1 MDYTTFGRT
10 GLKVSVMGLG
20 CGGPSRIGQS
30 HDKSEAESIA
40 IVRQA
45 LDAGVNFL
53 DTAEAYRTEALVGAA
68 LKGIDRD
75 KVVISTKKSH
85 RKEISPALVREGLE
99 ASLKRL
105 DTDYIDIYN
114 LHGVGPADYARLRD
128 EILPTFFQ
136 LRDEGKIR
144 FIGVSEMF
152 NEDKTHH
159 MLRDSL
165 PDDVWDVA
173 MVGFNILNQTAR
185 ERLFPQ
191 TLAQDV
197 AVQIMFAVRRTLNQP
212 DKLVAAIQTLIDA
225 EQLDPA
231 EVDLAD
237 PLGFVLEE
245 SDATSLVDAAY
256 RFCRYEPGAHVVLSG
271 TGNPAHLQAN
281 IASLCRPPLPD
292 GVVHKLRHIFRHASA
307 VTGQ

>member
-10 GLKVSVMGLG
+10 GLNVSVMGLG

-30 HDKSEAESIA
+30 TDKSDAESIA
-40 IVRQA
+40 IIRQA
-45 LDAGVNFL
+45 LDAGVNFF
-53 DTAEAYRTEALVGAA
+53 DTAEAYRTETLVGTA

-75 KVVISTKKSH
+75 KVVISTKKSY

-105 DTDYIDIYN
+105 GTDHVDIYN
-114 LHGVGPADYARLRD
+114 LHGVGPPDYARLRD

-136 LRDEGKIR
+136 LREEGKIG

-159 MLRDSL
+159 MLRQSL
-165 PDDVWDVA
+165 ADDVWDVT

-185 ERLFPQ
+185 EHVFPQ
-191 TLAQDV
+191 TMAQDV
-197 AVQIMFAVRRTLNQP
+197 AVQIMFAVRRALSQP
-212 DKLVAAIQTLIDA
+212 EKLRAALQTLID
-225 EQLDPA
+225 EGQIEPD
-231 EVDLAD
+231 EVDMAN

-245 SDATSLVDAAY
+245 SDAGSLVEAAY
-256 RFCRYEPGAHVVLSG
+256 RFCRYEPGVHVVLSG
-271 TGNPAHLQAN
+271 TGNPHHLQAN
-281 IASLCRPPLPD
+281 IDSLCRPPLPD
-292 GVVHKLRHIFRHASA
+292 GVVQKLRHIFRHAQA

>member
-30 HDKSEAESIA
+30 TDKSDAESVA
-40 IVRQA
+40 IIRTA
-45 LDAGVNFL
+45 LDDGVNFL
-53 DTAEAYRTEALVGAA
+53 DTAEAYRTEALVGKAI
-68 LKGIDRD
+68 KGLPRD
-75 KVVISTKKSH
+75 QVVISTKKSY
-85 RKEISPALVREGLE
+85 RREISPALVREGLE

-114 LHGVGPADYARLRD
+114 LHGVGPGDYARLRD
-128 EILPTFFQ
+128 EIIPTFFA

-152 NEDKTHH
+152 NEDKTHQ
-159 MLRDSL
+159 MLIDSL
-165 PDDVWDVA
+165 PDNVWDVA

-185 ERLFPQ
+185 ERLFKM
-191 TLAQDV
+191 TIEQDV
-197 AVQIMFAVRRTLNQP
+197 AVQIMFAVRRALSQP
-212 DKLVAAIQTLIDA
+212 DKLREALQTLVDQG
-225 EQLDPA
+225 QLDPN
-231 EVDLAD
+231 EIDLAD
-237 PLGFVLEE
+237 PLAFVLKE

-256 RFCRYEPGAHVVLSG
+256 RFCRYEPGVHVVLSG
-271 TGNPAHLQAN
+271 TGNPAHLRAN
-281 IASLCRPPLPD
+281 IASLTKPPLPD
-292 GVVHKLRHIFRHASA
+292 GVVQKLRHIFRNASA

>member
-10 GLKVSVMGLG
+10 NLKVSVMGLG
-20 CGGPSRIGQS
+20 CGGPSRIGQNT
-30 HDKSEAESIA
+30 DKSDAESIA
-40 IVRQA
+40 IIHKA
-45 LDAGVNFL
+45 LDAGVNFF

-75 KVVISTKKSH
+75 QVVISTKKSY
-85 RKEISPALVREGLE
+85 RRAISPALVRQGLE
-99 ASLKRL
+99 ASLKQL

-114 LHGVGPADYARLRD
+114 LHGVGPSDYARLRD
-128 EILPTFFQ
+128 EILPVFFQ

-165 PDDVWDVA
+165 PDDVWDVV

-185 ERLFPQ
+185 DQVFPR
-191 TLAQDV
+191 TIEQDV
-197 AVQIMFAVRRTLNQP
+197 AVQIMFAVRRALSQP
-212 DKLVAAIQTLIDA
+212 DKLVTALKTLIDGG
-225 EQLDPA
+225 QLDPT
-231 EVDLAD
+231 EVDLAN

-256 RFCRYEPGAHVVLSG
+256 RFCRYEPGVHVVLSG

-281 IASLCRPPLPD
+281 IDSLNRPPLPE
-292 GVVHKLRHIFRHASA
+292 GVVYKLRHIFRHASA